1 VKSSSYKLSL
11 LAIAI
16 AAAGVLRDVSVFFWK
31 AGPLQVTRID
41 DRFAPLLS
49 QLGPKERLG
58 FLTDASG
65 SLAGSRHLDAQYA
78 LAPRLVVEGKGE
90 PRIVVDVVDPRE
102 IEALCAKWN
111 LRVAARGGAGVALLV
126 RP

>member
-1 VKSSSYKLSL
+1 VKSGLSKLSL

-58 FLTDASG
+58 FLTDAPG
-65 SLAGSRHLDAQYA
+65 ALAGSRQLDAQYA
-78 LAPRLVVEGKGE
+78 LAPRVVVEGPDE
-90 PRIVVDVVDPRE
+90 SRIVVDVVDPRVIDE
-102 IEALCAKWN
+102 LCSKWK
-111 LRVAARGGAGVALLV
+111 LRVAARGGPGVALLV